1 MNELNLTPTQTVP
14 KRLSKTKTTND
25 RLNDT
30 YADKNELD
38 VDYSTLKRWERAGLR
53 RYSPPIEDILIF
65 LGADK

>member
-38 VDYSTLKRWERAGLR
+38 VDYSTLKCWERAGL
-53 RYSPPIEDILIF
+53 
-65 LGADK
+65 

>member
-1 MNELNLTPTQTVP
+1 MTGLTTPTQI
-14 KRLSKTKTTND
+14 
-25 RLNDT
+25 
-30 YADKNELD
+30 KNELD